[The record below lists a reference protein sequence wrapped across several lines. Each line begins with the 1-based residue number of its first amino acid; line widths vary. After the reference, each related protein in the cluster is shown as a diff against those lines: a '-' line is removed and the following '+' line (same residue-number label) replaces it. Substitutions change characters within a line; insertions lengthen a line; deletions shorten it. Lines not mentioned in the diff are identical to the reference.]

1 MLKSND
7 ESKQTVRANAQ
18 VPVTNFEEAK
28 VSVITPIG
36 LNDSKLN
43 AKEEGK
49 NNASKVTIRGK
60 SDEISSISTQRASQ
74 VQNRF
79 NN

>member
-1 MLKSND
+1 M
-7 ESKQTVRANAQ
+7 RAHGQ
-18 VPVTNFEEAK
+18 VPANFEEAK

-36 LNDSKLN
+36 LNDSTLN
-43 AKEEGK
+43 AKEETK
-49 NNASKVTIRGK
+49 TQQSKVTIRGK
-60 SDEISSISTQRASQ
+60 SDEISNISTQRASQ